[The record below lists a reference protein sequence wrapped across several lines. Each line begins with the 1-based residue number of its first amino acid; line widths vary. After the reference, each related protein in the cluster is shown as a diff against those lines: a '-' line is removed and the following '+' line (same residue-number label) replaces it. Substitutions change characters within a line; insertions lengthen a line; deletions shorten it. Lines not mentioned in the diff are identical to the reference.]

1 MKYSCDVIRDLLP
14 LYHDDVCSKQSRDIV
29 EEHLKEC
36 ESCNQTLKVL
46 KKEISVTNTSR
57 EDAARAWKTMVRNL
71 WFRRIAAIAVL
82 AALIVAAAFVGKEI
96 YVWDQ
101 ERTIWLEADDTEY
114 GAYRLPDGRIY
125 VQFTSKDHR
134 ISVMAEEPSSE
145 ANDRNYILRIG
156 YSKAD
161 QKFEKENPEVFF
173 VVSDDYNNVILNS
186 AGKDAG
192 TVICGIKDELP
203 SASEEMQQRV
213 AEYDKM
219 MESRGQG

>member
-1 MKYSCDVIRDLLP
+1 M
-14 LYHDDVCSKQSRDIV
+14 
-29 EEHLKEC
+29 LKE
-36 ESCNQTLKVL
+36 
-46 KKEISVTNTSR
+46 EISVTNTSR

-114 GAYRLPDGRIY
+114 WAYRLPDGRIY
-125 VQFTSKDHR
+125 VQFTGKDHR
-134 ISVMAEEPSSE
+134 ISVMAEESSSE

-161 QKFEKENPEVFF
+161 QKFVKEKRLAELMNYNPFE
-173 VVSDDYNNVILNS
+173 
-186 AGKDAG
+186 
-192 TVICGIKDELP
+192 
-203 SASEEMQQRV
+203 
-213 AEYDKM
+213 
-219 MESRGQG
+219 